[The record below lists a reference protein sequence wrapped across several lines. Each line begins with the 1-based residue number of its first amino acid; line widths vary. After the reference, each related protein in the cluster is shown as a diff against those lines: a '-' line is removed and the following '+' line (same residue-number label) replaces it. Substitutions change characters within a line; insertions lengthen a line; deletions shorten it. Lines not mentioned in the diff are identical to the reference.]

1 VGNKKKDDP
10 DVVKCLHPHPILCY
24 ILKYKLSFNGHFI
37 MAAISVRLPDQLESR
52 LTSEAAIEGKG
63 RSEVARDAI
72 ADYLARREHERFMAE
87 MVAHHRCAAMLKPVG
102 AARYE

>member
-1 VGNKKKDDP
+1 
-10 DVVKCLHPHPILCY
+10 
-24 ILKYKLSFNGHFI
+24 

-87 MVAHHRCAAMLKPVG
+87 MVAEARAAY
-102 AARYE
+102 AADAIRQEATEISDTFLALDTEETGKTEDDEKWWK